1 MYCIVQIRAEFWRP
15 DTFPFEIRAPGGRP
29 PGLPIHPTTSF
40 PPPPLRINRLRNQL
54 VESSTSSLI
63 PLPAL
68 LFPPPASPIPHH
80 PSRIPH
86 PAFRIPH
93 HASHFPIPSSPI
105 THPYFISFFNTFIRS
120 VFSQVNSLS
129 SRPK

>member
-63 PLPAL
+63 PLPAF

-93 HASHFPIPSSPI
+93 SASRITHPTSLFPLHQSLIPTSSPSSTLSSDPSSP
-105 THPYFISFFNTFIRS
+105 
-120 VFSQVNSLS
+120 
-129 SRPK
+129 K